1 MKGYLEKLIRKLKLE
16 NNIKLLG
23 FRKDIYEIYKISDV
37 FVFPS
42 KREGLSVALM
52 EAIVC
57 ELPVI
62 CSNIR
67 GNIDLIS
74 SGINGILVDRER
86 FSLEVLKNRKF
97 QDIKK
102 TKINFNK
109 KIIEKINIIEIE
121 KKKRKLYE
129 KTI

>member
-52 EAIVC
+52 EALVC

-62 CSNIR
+62 CSDIR
-67 GNIDLIS
+67 GNRDLINDGKNGWLVNNS
-74 SGINGILVDRER
+74 KKIYSKKIKKLLEERKENQNKDTEIIN
-86 FSLEVLKNRKF
+86 LKNIKIKLRK
-97 QDIKK
+97 IY
-102 TKINFNK
+102 
-109 KIIEKINIIEIE
+109 EI
-121 KKKRKLYE
+121 
-129 KTI
+129 